1 MHPTRRLPFHPA
13 PPMATSS
20 SDTSLFAP
28 DQNWDV
34 LVGHSLH
41 IDFPQMTGRMDQGQG
56 APRIVLLSAPSGAG
70 KTTICQTVTK
80 LATQRGYRLAGIL
93 SLPVLRDGEKVAIR
107 LHDIAT
113 GAERILAR
121 KGGSGTAADIGC
133 WVFDSDTVA
142 WGQNLLD
149 HLPPSDVLVVDE
161 IGPLELE
168 MGRGLTQALET
179 LRRGAYRLALVSV
192 RPTLLA
198 TLPAQ
203 LTGLRLLTL
212 SFTVQDRRRI
222 PRRVLRYLNL
232 KETE

>member
-1 MHPTRRLPFHPA
+1 
-13 PPMATSS
+13 
-20 SDTSLFAP
+20 
-28 DQNWDV
+28 
-34 LVGHSLH
+34 
-41 IDFPQMTGRMDQGQG
+41 MDQGQG
-56 APRIVLLSAPSGAG
+56 TPRIVLLSAPSGAG

-80 LATQRGYRLAGIL
+80 LGMQRGYRLAGIL
-93 SLPVLRDGEKVAIR
+93 SLPVLRDGEAAAIR

-121 KGGSGTAADIGC
+121 KVDPGTAADIGC

-149 HLPPSDVLVVDE
+149 HLPPSDLLVVDE

-168 MGRGLTQALET
+168 MGRGLTQALQT
-179 LRRGAYRLALVSV
+179 LRRGAYRLALVSI
-192 RPTLLA
+192 RPKLLA
-198 TLPAQ
+198 TLSAQ
-203 LTGLRLLTL
+203 LSGLRILTL

-222 PRRVLRYLNL
+222 PMRVLRYLNM